1 MLTTEECP
9 EMSVGIGRFSDDVEM
24 TVEYIDAL
32 TMYSGSEFQ
41 YIERKSRVNALQL
54 TCEPMRQRPVARAI
68 SVSAA
73 ASQCLMLQRLLL
85 LLQNLSLA
93 SGIIPAWTHST
104 RSFIALLSISLA
116 STPLQIRQR
125 R

>member
-1 MLTTEECP
+1 MLTTEECL

-54 TCEPMRQRPVARAI
+54 TCEPMRQRPLHVR
-68 SVSAA
+68 SVYLLRRHSA
-73 ASQCLMLQRLLL
+73 
-85 LLQNLSLA
+85 
-93 SGIIPAWTHST
+93 
-104 RSFIALLSISLA
+104 
-116 STPLQIRQR
+116 
-125 R
+125 